1 MALFWVTECMP
12 LYLTSLLPIVFLPIF
27 GILDSNAVCRLFF
40 TDTLIMFLGG
50 LFVALA
56 VEYSNLHQRIALGT
70 ILVVGCSPRRL
81 HFGLSMVTCFISFWI
96 SNSAATAMMCPIVK
110 AILMEMDA
118 QNSFQV
124 YMTQEEERME
134 EGDPPH
140 LSKVSMAFYFGVA
153 YSATIGGTGTLIG
166 TGTNLTYKG
175 LYETRFPNIKEKV
188 DFPKFM
194 MYAMPFVSIVNVLLV
209 FLTLQV
215 THMGLWRPK
224 SDVAKQVKRGS
235 ISKSAT
241 KLVLQE
247 RYSAL
252 GRWTCHEI
260 QVGIIFVMMIL
271 LLFFQRPG
279 FMKGWADVLNTKH
292 IGGASPVLIT
302 VIVLFALPTQYTFFR
317 YCCKG
322 PPFTGRSMDAC
333 ISWIFL
339 HNNTPWGLCF
349 LLGGGFALAEGSKVS
364 GMAKMLGDSLAFITV
379 MPNSLIIAFIV
390 VVSLFCTCFSANV
403 AICNILIPIFSEM
416 AVTVKVHPLTLT
428 LPAALAISM
437 SYHLPVSTPPNA
449 IICGYAYIK
458 TKYLAVAGILPT
470 LWAFIIILLNSI
482 SWAHIIYPTIKK
494 FPAKEFLEK

>member
-1 MALFWVTECMP
+1 
-12 LYLTSLLPIVFLPIF
+12 
-27 GILDSNAVCRLFF
+27 
-40 TDTLIMFLGG
+40 
-50 LFVALA
+50 
-56 VEYSNLHQRIALGT
+56 
-70 ILVVGCSPRRL
+70 
-81 HFGLSMVTCFISFWI
+81 
-96 SNSAATAMMCPIVK
+96 
-110 AILMEMDA
+110 
-118 QNSFQV
+118 
-124 YMTQEEERME
+124 
-134 EGDPPH
+134 
-140 LSKVSMAFYFGVA
+140 
-153 YSATIGGTGTLIG
+153 
-166 TGTNLTYKG
+166 
-175 LYETRFPNIKEKV
+175 
-188 DFPKFM
+188 
-194 MYAMPFVSIVNVLLV
+194 
-209 FLTLQV
+209 
-215 THMGLWRPK
+215 MGLWRPK

-322 PPFTGRSMDAC
+322 R
-333 ISWIFL
+333 
-339 HNNTPWGLCF
+339 
-349 LLGGGFALAEGSKVS
+349 GGFALAEGSKVS

-458 TKYLAVAGILPT
+458 TKYLDAT
-470 LWAFIIILLNSI
+470 RRQFISYNNNKRSNSRNNRRDENLDVK
-482 SWAHIIYPTIKK
+482 STPLADPPK
-494 FPAKEFLEK
+494 PPNVVLDVPNE